1 MAALTQQEV
10 QSKFSGFEV
19 SKSQPLNCGSNCSV
33 ISVQQEKTA
42 DFAFSKPAPQIKP
55 FL

>member
-1 MAALTQQEV
+1 MTVLSQQEV

-19 SKSQPLNCGSNCSV
+19 SQSQPLNCGRDCSV
-33 ISVQQEKTA
+33 VSVQSEKTA
-42 DFAFSKPAPQIKP
+42 GFAFSKPAPQIKP

>member
-1 MAALTQQEV
+1 MTVLSQQEV

-33 ISVQQEKTA
+33 VSIQQENTA
-42 DFAFSKPAPQIKP
+42 DRAFSVSAPQIKP